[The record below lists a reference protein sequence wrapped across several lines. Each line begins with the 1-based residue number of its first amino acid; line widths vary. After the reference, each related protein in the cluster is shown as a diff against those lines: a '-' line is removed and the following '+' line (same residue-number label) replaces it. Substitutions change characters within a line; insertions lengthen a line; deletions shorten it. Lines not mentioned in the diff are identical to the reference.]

1 MKNDIMVEEVLDLK
15 KELDMSNIMKLQ
27 DGITKEDAVA
37 IIDNKM
43 SVEEVV
49 EMKEAVKEVSRLEGI
64 TIESNKFPNF
74 GKEGLDDMNI
84 LKINEQNN
92 DEVRFT
98 EVIDQSS
105 KEGSFE
111 ILDSVRNTDKV
122 EKKEKRK
129 KLKMK
134 MRPLRVKVM
143 KPDPV
148 EEEED
153 ESEILDPM
161 NDTFGLKNVD
171 TNDDLVLDPEPAVP
185 GRPVSTKDLY

>member
-1 MKNDIMVEEVLDLK
+1 M
-15 KELDMSNIMKLQ
+15 
-27 DGITKEDAVA
+27 
-37 IIDNKM
+37 
-43 SVEEVV
+43 
-49 EMKEAVKEVSRLEGI
+49 
-64 TIESNKFPNF
+64 
-74 GKEGLDDMNI
+74 
-84 LKINEQNN
+84 KINEQNN

-98 EVIDQSS
+98 EVMDQSS